1 LNQYKNVVFLFEID
15 LASLLFFQSLSQ
27 ISDDETSIETRQE
40 EETAQ
45 DPSGKI
51 MTPWTFSI
59 KFSYDTQFTFES
71 LIFAIGEDGDLE
83 LLTQGPAPKR
93 LAPVYGQASYL
104 LTNSS
109 TLAGACLGLNPYTGS
124 YHRAA
129 TTTQRIPIGAPI
141 FQPSAGTS
149 SSSTSTTSLDQ
160 DSTDNYPKIGGSTY
174 WNSPDEG
181 RLIIMVS
188 PVRAPSQN
196 SFSRYPT
203 IGRSEAS
210 DARTPNEEMIW
221 NLNLNF
227 NVVWLQTIMES
238 IQCMASKGSPLVALA
253 KQGAEAANYIIGERS
268 TDNPRGEPSIG
279 N

>member
-1 LNQYKNVVFLFEID
+1 
-15 LASLLFFQSLSQ
+15 
-27 ISDDETSIETRQE
+27 
-40 EETAQ
+40 
-45 DPSGKI
+45 

-59 KFSYDTQFTFES
+59 KFSYDTQFTFWS
-71 LIFAIGEDGDLE
+71 LIFAIGEDEDLE
-83 LLTQGPAPKR
+83 LLTQGPAPKC

-104 LTNSS
+104 PTNSS
-109 TLAGACLGLNPYTGS
+109 TLAGACLGLNPYTWS
-124 YHRAA
+124 YHPA
-129 TTTQRIPIGAPI
+129 TTTQRILIGAPI

-174 WNSPDEG
+174 WNSADEG
-181 RLIIMVS
+181 HLIIMVA

-196 SFSRYPT
+196 SSSRYPT
-203 IGRSEAS
+203 IGRSEAF
-210 DARTPNEEMIW
+210 DARTPNEEMIR